1 MSTLNKI
8 VTRVFYYP
16 SLGYS
21 AALQSL
27 GRWRKWDRLDDH
39 VLLGG
44 RPSRRDVRELA
55 ALGVT
60 AIVNLCEEF
69 GGHPREM
76 ETAGITQLYLPT
88 LDFHCPTRDTLLNG
102 MEFLLDQRR
111 KSRQTYIHCK
121 VGRGRS
127 ATLALCYLMA
137 AHNLSLPE
145 AFQKLKSVRPQV
157 VRNLDRRPA
166 VIELADTLRR
176 RGTGSIQ

>member
-16 SLGYS
+16 SIGYS

-27 GRWRKWDRLDDH
+27 GRWRKWDRLDDY

-44 RPSRRDVRELA
+44 RPSRKDVHALA
-55 ALGVT
+55 AIGVT

-69 GGHPREM
+69 GGHARAM

-88 LDFHCPTRDTLLNG
+88 LDFHCPTPEALQCG
-102 MEFLLDQRR
+102 VEFLLDQRT
-111 KSRQTYIHCK
+111 KSRQSYIHCK

-127 ATLALCYLMA
+127 ATLALCYLIA
-137 AHNLSLPE
+137 AHGLSLPA
-145 AFQKLKSVRPQV
+145 AFRKLKAVRPQV
-157 VRNLDRRPA
+157 VRSLDRRPA
-166 VIELADTLRR
+166 VIELADRIQR
-176 RGTGSIQ
+176 QSAGSV